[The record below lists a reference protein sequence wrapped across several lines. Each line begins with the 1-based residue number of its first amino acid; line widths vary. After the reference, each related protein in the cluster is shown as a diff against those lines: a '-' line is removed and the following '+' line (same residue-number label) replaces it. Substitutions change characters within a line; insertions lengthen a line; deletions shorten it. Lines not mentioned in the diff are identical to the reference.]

1 MFRNTFL
8 AYKNSFRG
16 LSPEVWW
23 LALITF
29 INRAGTM
36 VLPFLTLYLTKELQ
50 FSLAQVGWIMSI
62 FGVGSLIG
70 SWLGG
75 KLTDK
80 IGFYSVMFWSLFISG
95 LMLISLQ
102 FITTFTGFSIAI
114 FLTMLVADMFR
125 PATYVAVKAYSKPEN
140 QTRTLTLVRLAVNLG
155 FTFGPFLGGIIIALV
170 SYKGLFWVDGLTC
183 IIAILLFKRVLKSK
197 SAIVKTPE
205 TGKDISTSSPLKDK
219 SFMMLL
225 VIVFIM
231 ALIFFQLFTTLP
243 IFYRDVYGL
252 SELQIGLFMA
262 LNGGL
267 IFIFEMPIIHKLEET
282 SISKI
287 KLITVGLLLF
297 SLSFF
302 VLITVQWIGILLIS
316 MILISFGEM
325 FGFPF
330 TNTFAISR
338 ATKGKE
344 GKYMAMFTM
353 AFSLAHIFS
362 AKLGMYIVD
371 VAGFNANWIAMGI
384 LGILAVLL
392 SIMLNKRII
401 KEPIN

>member
-1 MFRNTFL
+1 MFKNTFL

-16 LSPEVWW
+16 LSTEVWW

-50 FSLAQVGWIMSI
+50 FTLAQVGWIMSI
-62 FGVGSLIG
+62 FGLGSLIG

-102 FITTFTGFSIAI
+102 FVKSFIGFSISI
-114 FLTMLVADMFR
+114 FITMLIADMFR

-155 FTFGPFLGGIIIALV
+155 FTFGPFLGGIIISLL

-183 IIAILLFKRVLKSK
+183 IIAILLFRKVLKNKSIVKKSSEEITDANSK
-197 SAIVKTPE
+197 SVYT
-205 TGKDISTSSPLKDK
+205 DK
-219 SFMMLL
+219 PFWLL
-225 VIVFIM
+225 LIIVFIM
-231 ALIFFQLFTTLP
+231 ALIFFQLFTTMP
-243 IFYRDVYGL
+243 IYYRDVYGL

-267 IFIFEMPIIHKLEET
+267 IFIFEMPLIHKLEEK
-282 SISKI
+282 SINKV
-287 KLITVGLLLF
+287 KMITVGLVLF
-297 SLSFF
+297 ALSFF
-302 VLITVQWIGILLIS
+302 VLITMQWIGILFVS

-325 FGFPF
+325 LGFPF

-344 GKYMAMFTM
+344 GKFMALFTM
-353 AFSLAHIFS
+353 AFALAHIFS
-362 AKLGMYIVD
+362 AKLGMFIID
-371 VAGFNANWIAMGI
+371 VADFNANWILMSL
-384 LGILAVLL
+384 LGILAVFLSLL
-392 SIMLNKRII
+392 LHKLIL
-401 KEPIN
+401 KEQVN

>member
-1 MFRNTFL
+1 MFKNTYL

-16 LSPEVWW
+16 LSTEVWW

-36 VLPFLTLYLTKELQ
+36 VLPFLTLYLSKELQ
-50 FSLAQVGWIMSI
+50 FSFSQVGWIMSI
-62 FGVGSLIG
+62 FGLGSLVG

-80 IGFYSVMFWSLFISG
+80 FGFYHVMFWSLFISG
-95 LMLISLQ
+95 ILLISLQ
-102 FITTFTGFSIAI
+102 FITSFTGFSLAI
-114 FLTMLVADMFR
+114 FTTMMIADMFR

-155 FTFGPFLGGIIIALV
+155 FTFGPFLGGLIIAMA

-183 IIAILLFKRVLKSK
+183 IIAILLFRKVLKNKSIVKKTAAVDTEIISK
-197 SAIVKTPE
+197 SV
-205 TGKDISTSSPLKDK
+205 LKDK
-219 SFMMLL
+219 PFWLL
-225 VIVFIM
+225 LIIVFLM

-252 SELQIGLFMA
+252 TELQIGLFMA

-267 IFIFEMPIIHKLEET
+267 IFIFEMPLIHKLE
-282 SISKI
+282 SLAVNKI
-287 KLITVGLLLF
+287 KLITLGLVLF
-297 SLSFF
+297 AFSFF
-302 VLITVQWIGILLIS
+302 VLITMQWIGILLVS

-325 FGFPF
+325 LGFPF

-338 ATKGKE
+338 ATKGRE
-344 GKYMAMFTM
+344 GKFMALFTM

-362 AKLGMYIVD
+362 AKLGMFIVD
-371 VAGFNANWIAMGI
+371 KAGFNANWIVMGI
-384 LGILAVLL
+384 LGIVAVLL
-392 SIMLNKRII
+392 SIVLHKLVLN
-401 KEPIN
+401 ENIN

>member
-1 MFRNTFL
+1 MFKNTYL

-16 LSPEVWW
+16 LSTEVWW

-36 VLPFLTLYLTKELQ
+36 VLPFLTLYLTKVLQ
-50 FSLAQVGWIMSI
+50 FSFSQVGWIMSI
-62 FGVGSLIG
+62 FGLGSLLG

-80 IGFYSVMFWSLFISG
+80 FGFYHVMFWSLFVSG
-95 LMLISLQ
+95 LLLISLQ
-102 FITTFTGFSIAI
+102 FITSFTGFSFAI
-114 FLTMLVADMFR
+114 FTTMMIADMFR

-155 FTFGPFLGGIIIALV
+155 FTFGPFLGGIIIAMA

-183 IIAILLFKRVLKSK
+183 IIAILLFRKVLKNKSIVKKTAMVDSEIISK
-197 SAIVKTPE
+197 SV
-205 TGKDISTSSPLKDK
+205 LKDK
-219 SFMMLL
+219 PFGLL
-225 VIVFIM
+225 LIIVFLM

-252 SELQIGLFMA
+252 TELQIGLFMA

-267 IFIFEMPIIHKLEET
+267 IFIFEMPLIHKLEMLT
-282 SISKI
+282 VNKI
-287 KLITVGLLLF
+287 KLIRMGLMLF
-297 SLSFF
+297 ALSFF
-302 VLITVQWIGILLIS
+302 ILITTQWLGVLLIS
-316 MILISFGEM
+316 MVLISFGEM
-325 FGFPF
+325 LGFPF

-338 ATKGKE
+338 ATKGRE
-344 GKYMAMFTM
+344 GKFMALFTM

-362 AKLGMYIVD
+362 AKLGMFIVD
-371 VAGFNANWIAMGI
+371 KAGFNVNWIVMGS

-392 SIMLNKRII
+392 SIILHKIVE
-401 KEPIN
+401 KEKIN